1 MKRLIKPKALNIGD
15 TVATISLSWGGAAV
29 FRKRYEQGVHQFK
42 EAFGVNVIET
52 SHSLASENDI
62 YEHPEWRLADLME
75 AFENPEIKAILCN
88 VGGDDTIRLLRH
100 MNDKHFQTIHDNPKI
115 FLGMSDTTINHLMCY
130 KAGLE
135 SFYSPCTMFGYAENG
150 GIPKFIIESTK
161 KTLFSTAPIGT
172 LPESDEYIIDKVE
185 WGKEHIMRPRTKST
199 GWRYIQGSKTVQGKL
214 LGGCFDSLMECVNG
228 TSLFPAVT
236 DFDDTILFL
245 ENSEDNPSPDLT
257 TCFLR
262 TLGAMGILERING
275 ILFARPGGEF
285 LPEEQ
290 KEKTN
295 WQSQYAEFDEA
306 FLVVCK
312 EYERQDLPIVT
323 NMDFGHTVPQL
334 ILPYGI
340 TAEINPN
347 LKTVSI
353 LEAAVS

>member
-150 GIPKFIIESTK
+150 GIPKFSAQHQSVLCQKVMSILLTK
-161 KTLFSTAPIGT
+161 LNG
-172 LPESDEYIIDKVE
+172 E
-185 WGKEHIMRPRTKST
+185 KS
-199 GWRYIQGSKTVQGKL
+199 IL
-214 LGGCFDSLMECVNG
+214 CV
-228 TSLFPAVT
+228 P
-236 DFDDTILFL
+236 
-245 ENSEDNPSPDLT
+245 
-257 TCFLR
+257 
-262 TLGAMGILERING
+262 
-275 ILFARPGGEF
+275 
-285 LPEEQ
+285 EQ
-290 KEKTN
+290 KALVGDT
-295 WQSQYAEFDEA
+295 YREA
-306 FLVVCK
+306 KQFKGNCWVVA
-312 EYERQDLPIVT
+312 L
-323 NMDFGHTVPQL
+323 TV
-334 ILPYGI
+334 
-340 TAEINPN
+340 
-347 LKTVSI
+347 
-353 LEAAVS
+353 